1 MYNFNLNHVIAK
13 TMQKLARAHLTLRY
27 SAIHNNHTQTRTSTT
42 QFNRSK
48 MPKIAEP
55 IEPNEWMT
63 TAVVMLLLCRKW
75 PNKYL
80 LLLNCLMHSKLNVHI
95 SHSADFNLNVFTWTR
110 VLMAHITANQF
121 DIHNRFRGQIHVLCH
136 TIRNI
141 FWPSHLSLSSL
152 SLTHYVWYMDWMH
165 GTPFIR
171 IYPVWN
177 GTQKKSQSI
186 NSSSVQNH

>member
-1 MYNFNLNHVIAK
+1 M
-13 TMQKLARAHLTLRY
+13 
-27 SAIHNNHTQTRTSTT
+27 
-42 QFNRSK
+42 
-48 MPKIAEP
+48 
-55 IEPNEWMT
+55 NEWMT
-63 TAVVMLLLCRKW
+63 TAVAMLQLCRKW

-141 FWPSHLSLSSL
+141 FWPSHLSLSL
-152 SLTHYVWYMDWMH
+152 SLLRTTFDIWIECMERHLSA
-165 GTPFIR
+165 FI
-171 IYPVWN
+171 PCGMVPK
-177 GTQKKSQSI
+177 KKSKHQQFKCPKPLNIIVAAPCLHCFEFCFLHFDSFASDGSF
-186 NSSSVQNH
+186 NLSA